1 MKEPSRRNSNIVS
14 NIAIS
19 AIFVCWTIII
29 LPLTLFIAALHT
41 VFPGVMCVVNRRY
54 IWLYGRSTLF
64 FLRPW
69 LPVRIRNAHMAE
81 EYPGSVVVC
90 NHQSFLDI
98 YLLAAQDQANVCLIT
113 KSWPFRL
120 LFFFAPTMRSAE
132 YIDAES
138 LPAEQVEA
146 LCLERLRDGVTLVIF
161 PEGSRTR
168 TGALGKFRAGAF
180 HVAVKAGRPVLPL
193 LIHNSFQ
200 VFPPGAKGF
209 HPATIHMEFLDPV
222 WPQAFAGELLPHRA
236 MMRHVR
242 NLYVKHLTCA
252 TGE

>member
-1 MKEPSRRNSNIVS
+1 MRNS
-14 NIAIS
+14 
-19 AIFVCWTIII
+19 
-29 LPLTLFIAALHT
+29 
-41 VFPGVMCVVNRRY
+41 R
-54 IWLYGRSTLF
+54 
-64 FLRPW
+64 
-69 LPVRIRNAHMAE
+69 MAVE
-81 EYPGSVVVC
+81 HSGSVVVC

-138 LPAEQVEA
+138 LSAEQVEA
-146 LCLERLRDGVTLVIF
+146 FCLERLRDGVTLVIF

-168 TGALGKFRAGAF
+168 SGNLGKFRAGAF

-200 VFPPGAKGF
+200 VFPPGGKGF

-222 WPQAFAGELLPHRA
+222 WPQAFAEELLPHRA

-242 NLYVKHLTCA
+242 NLYVTHLTSA